1 MTITMRRFTADGS
14 SCAVESVVHDPE
26 NSPASGPATG
36 PATTLLWVDLTG
48 EDLPDFAA
56 TAAALGLRESQ
67 HEFLCGNRSR
77 LPLHASSPEAVAAVL
92 HRVTTSAEESTQ
104 TTRFRFSELRVLT
117 AVGLVVTVQ
126 AVEPGQAPLG
136 LQTLLETALR
146 SRPRSSVTASDAV
159 AGLLGAVLREYPVA
173 LDELENAIEA
183 MEGVLFQEARLDAE
197 LSHRIYQLLQKVHR
211 FDWALRPLESV
222 ATERAADAAE
232 SSTPGEES
240 STWADLIMR
249 TRRMRDRVELLRS
262 HLENAVALHS
272 TLLTIEQNEATRRLA
287 DASYAQGEQSKKI
300 SAWAAILFAPTLIA
314 SIYGMNF
321 RHMPELGWAWGYPV
335 AVALMVGL
343 SVTLWAVFKRRQ
355 WL

>member
-1 MTITMRRFTADGS
+1 MAITMRRFVADGS
-14 SCAVESVVHDPE
+14 SSEVQSPVGAPESGAAP
-26 NSPASGPATG
+26 G
-36 PATTLLWVDLTG
+36 LLWVDLTG
-48 EDLPDFAA
+48 EDLPDLED
-56 TAAALGLRESQ
+56 TGAALGLQRSQ
-67 HEFLCGNRSR
+67 VEFLSGNRSR
-77 LPLHASSPEAVAAVL
+77 LPLASSAEHSVAAVL
-92 HRVTTSAEESTQ
+92 HRVSTTAAEAPRHA
-104 TTRFRFSELRVLT
+104 RFHFSELRVL
-117 AVGLVVTVQ
+117 AGEGFVVTVQ
-126 AVEPGQAPLG
+126 AVEAGQAPLA
-136 LQTLLETALR
+136 LQTLLEAARLT
-146 SRPRSSVTASDAV
+146 RSSAPVTSTDAV

-173 LDELENAIEA
+173 LDELENSIEA

-222 ATERAADAAE
+222 ATERAAEAAE
-232 SSTPGEES
+232 FSTPGEES

-272 TLLTIEQNEATRRLA
+272 TLLTIEQNDATRRLA

-300 SAWAAILFAPTLIA
+300 SGWAAILFAPTLIA

-321 RHMPELGWAWGYPV
+321 RHMPELAWTWGYPL

-343 SVTLWAVFKRRQ
+343 SLTLWTAFKRRE